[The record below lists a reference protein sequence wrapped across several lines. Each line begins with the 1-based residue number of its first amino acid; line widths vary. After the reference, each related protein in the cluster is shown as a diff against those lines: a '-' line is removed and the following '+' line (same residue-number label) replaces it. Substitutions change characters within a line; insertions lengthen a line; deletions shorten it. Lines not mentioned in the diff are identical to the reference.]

1 MRIESITAIVTRF
14 FVVNEVREIRSAVST
29 VVAFA
34 LHSWLGRMLLGMS
47 CCTGTRALTSTST
60 LSLSELSLNDLM
72 WNASKRGLKPGN
84 PLGQMQL
91 AVAAD
96 YPAHA
101 ADYPAGIGRG

>member
-47 CCTGTRALTSTST
+47 CCTGTRTLTSTST
-60 LSLSELSLNDLM
+60 LWPSQLSHHDVM

-84 PLGQMQL
+84 PLCHLQ
-91 AVAAD
+91 VAI
-96 YPAHA
+96 A
-101 ADYPAGIGRG
+101 ADYPAGGIGRG